1 MRRSLPAIV
10 LVVVGLL
17 LLVDFVLINPT
28 IAALASGALELV
40 VLLAAAAALAGA
52 ATLVLRHWTDLAE
65 QHRDPLGSGVL
76 LAGFAVMLL
85 AGFYPGSSG
94 ASDPAVRWLVAA
106 LLAPLVAALFAM
118 LFFFLLSA
126 ARRGVA
132 LRVRQTA
139 VMLAAAT
146 VVVVLLL
153 PIGGQLGDSL
163 AALAGWTM
171 NVPIGGVF
179 RGLLIGVAVLTA
191 VHAARI
197 LITIDGADE

>member
-1 MRRSLPAIV
+1 MRRSLPAV
-10 LVVVGLL
+10 LLVVVGVL

-28 IAALASGALELV
+28 IATLASGALELV

-52 ATLVLRHWTDLAE
+52 VTLVLRHWTDLAE
-65 QHRDPLGSGVL
+65 RHRDPLGSGVL

-106 LLAPLVAALFAM
+106 LLGPLIAALFAM

-126 ARRGVA
+126 ARRGVT
-132 LRVRQTA
+132 LRPRQTA
-139 VMLAAAT
+139 VMLAAAA

-197 LITIDGADE
+197 LLTVDGADE

>member
-65 QHRDPLGSGVL
+65 RRRDPLGSGVL

-106 LLAPLVAALFAM
+106 LLAPLVAALFSM

-139 VMLAAAT
+139 VMLAAAA

-197 LITIDGADE
+197 LITVDGADD

>member
-1 MRRSLPAIV
+1 MRRSLPAV
-10 LVVVGLL
+10 VVVVVGLL

-28 IAALASGALELV
+28 VAALASGALELV

-52 ATLVLRHWTDLAE
+52 ATLVLRHWTDLAKRR
-65 QHRDPLGSGVL
+65 RDPLGSGIL

-106 LLAPLVAALFAM
+106 LLAPLIAALFAM
-118 LFFFLLSA
+118 LFVFLLIA
-126 ARRGVA
+126 ARRGIA
-132 LRVRQTA
+132 LRPRQTA
-139 VMLAAAT
+139 VMLAAAA
-146 VVVVLLL
+146 VVIVLLV

-163 AALAGWTM
+163 AALAGWAM

-197 LITIDGADE
+197 LISVEGADE

>member
-65 QHRDPLGSGVL
+65 RRRDPLGSGVL

-139 VMLAAAT
+139 VMLAAAA

-197 LITIDGADE
+197 LITVDGADD

>member
-1 MRRSLPAIV
+1 V
-10 LVVVGLL
+10 VVVGLL

-28 IAALASGALELV
+28 IASLASGLLELI

-52 ATLVLRHWTDLAE
+52 ATLVLRHWIDVAE
-65 QHRDPLGSGVL
+65 RRRDPIGSAVL
-76 LAGFAVMLL
+76 LAGFAAMLV
-85 AGFYPGSSG
+85 AGFYPGSAG

-118 LFFFLLSA
+118 LFVFVLLA
-126 ARRGVA
+126 ARRGLA
-132 LRVRQTA
+132 QRTRQTA
-139 VMLAAAT
+139 VMLAAAA

-153 PIGGQLGDSL
+153 PIGGALGQSL
-163 AALAGWTM
+163 AGLAGWAID
-171 NVPIGGVF
+171 VPIGAVF

-197 LITIDGADE
+197 LITVDGADD